1 MGSSFSEGVSS
12 NIYILRLCYS
22 RILFEIKK
30 KKNLNYLIE
39 NDDALL

>member
-1 MGSSFSEGVSS
+1 MGSSFLEGVSS

-30 KKNLNYLIE
+30 KNLNYLIE
-39 NDDALL
+39 NDDALI